1 MNGMKSRNP
10 SLKTLLA
17 IGGWNA
23 GTTAMRAMIAT
34 SSTRNT
40 FIVSVVAYLRTWNFD
55 GIDLDF
61 EYPNSGDKLKYTLLV
76 KVGGIIL

>member
-1 MNGMKSRNP
+1 MKNRNP

-23 GTTAMRAMIAT
+23 GTTTMRAMIAT

-40 FIVSVVAYLRTWNFD
+40 FIVSVKAYLRTWNFD

-61 EYPNSGDKLKYTLLV
+61 EYPNGGDKLKYTLLV
-76 KVGGIIL
+76 KVGPVTRG